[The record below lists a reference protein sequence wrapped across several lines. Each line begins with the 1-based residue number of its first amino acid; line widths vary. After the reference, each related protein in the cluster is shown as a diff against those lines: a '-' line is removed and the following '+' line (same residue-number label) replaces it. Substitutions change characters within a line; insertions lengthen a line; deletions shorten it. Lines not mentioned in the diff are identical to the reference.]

1 MWAKDLLDT
10 LTDIFAAQKP
20 AEETAVRSYTS
31 GIVVPFLVGV
41 AVAGLGLPAQ
51 AATITVTTAAD
62 VISDDGQCSLRE
74 AVIAANTDSALFST
88 AGECIAG
95 SGTDTIVL
103 QAATTYI
110 LSLDDDGG
118 GHQTDSGAD
127 NDDLDIASTITL
139 QGNGAGI
146 QRDTSVTCNPD
157 NTAAKGEFR
166 LFHVQSTGDLQM
178 KDVGLYQGCADGS
191 GFPHTAGGGVFV
203 DAGGQFK
210 IANAQIS
217 NNKATSLGG
226 GVYSLSTVT
235 VTDSEISSNG
245 AGQDGGGLYNKGTL
259 TISSTG
265 ISDNGAGQ
273 NGGGLYND
281 SGGQATIT
289 SAGISSNGAGQ
300 DGGGLYNKGTLTI
313 SNAGISDNGAGQNGG
328 GLYNDS
334 GGKVTITSAGIS
346 TNGVGQ
352 DGGGL
357 YNKGTLTID
366 VTGISSNNAGQN
378 GGGLYNDSGG
388 TATITATEISFNNTP
403 WAGGGLYV
411 SSSSTVSLTNSTL
424 SGNSAGQKGGGI
436 HNLGTVKLSFVTVAS
451 NSASSGGGI
460 FNNATANIR
469 QSIVAISPSGNNC
482 SGSLTASGVNFA
494 TDTSC
499 GSGFTSV
506 TPAVLNLGPL
516 TNNGGST
523 QTHALQV
530 PSAAIDA
537 VPSGQC
543 TDLNGNPVNQDQRGS
558 GFPRPAGARCD
569 AGAYEQQN
577 PPTPTPTP
585 TPTPPPTPRP

>member
-51 AATITVTTAAD
+51 AATINVTNPAD

-95 SGTDTIVL
+95 SGADTIVL
-103 QAATTYI
+103 QTDYCI

-127 NDDLDIASTITL
+127 NDDLDITSTITL

-146 QRDTSVTCNPD
+146 QRDTSVTCKPD

-235 VTDSEISSNG
+235 VTDSGISSNV
-245 AGQDGGGLYNKGTL
+245 AGQDGGGLYN
-259 TISSTG
+259 
-265 ISDNGAGQ
+265 
-273 NGGGLYND
+273 D
-281 SGGQATIT
+281 SGGKVTIVT
-289 SAGISSNGAGQ
+289 TGISSNIVVQ
-300 DGGGLYNKGTLTI
+300 DGGGIYNKGTLTI
-313 SNAGISDNGAGQNGG
+313 SNTGISSNGASQKGG

-334 GGKVTITSAGIS
+334 GGKVTITSVGIS
-346 TNGVGQ
+346 TNGAGQ
-352 DGGGL
+352 EGGGI
-357 YNKGTLTID
+357 YNKGTLTISNA
-366 VTGISSNNAGQN
+366 GISKNGAGKN

-388 TATITATEISFNNTP
+388 
-403 WAGGGLYV
+403 
-411 SSSSTVSLTNSTL
+411 
-424 SGNSAGQKGGGI
+424 Q
-436 HNLGTVKLSFVTVAS
+436 
-451 NSASSGGGI
+451 
-460 FNNATANIR
+460 
-469 QSIVAISPSGNNC
+469 
-482 SGSLTASGVNFA
+482 
-494 TDTSC
+494 
-499 GSGFTSV
+499 
-506 TPAVLNLGPL
+506 
-516 TNNGGST
+516 
-523 QTHALQV
+523 
-530 PSAAIDA
+530 
-537 VPSGQC
+537 
-543 TDLNGNPVNQDQRGS
+543 
-558 GFPRPAGARCD
+558 
-569 AGAYEQQN
+569 
-577 PPTPTPTP
+577 
-585 TPTPPPTPRP
+585 